1 MGGCVR
7 GKDMDALREA
17 RAKLTLFYGIG
28 SPTDRQAAMF
38 AIYGE
43 SAPFL
48 QERTQTA
55 QQIGGSHMNTERK
68 NIESILTELRGTK
81 QLLTLLCNSV
91 TRIDADIAGNP
102 QEALFAIERLLEKN
116 ISDIETAVYRK

>member
-1 MGGCVR
+1 ME
-7 GKDMDALREA
+7 ALREA

-48 QERTQTA
+48 RERTQAA
-55 QQIGGSHMNTERK
+55 QQIGGSYMNNDIK
-68 NIESILTELRGTK
+68 SIESILSELRGTK
-81 QLLTLLCNSV
+81 QLFTLLCNSV

-116 ISDIETAVYRK
+116 IRDIETAVYRK